1 MPMLESA
8 LGLLEGTSCY
18 FTLDWFRGYWQL
30 PLHKDSQEMCSI
42 MTHRG
47 IITPT
52 RVLMG
57 GTDAVAYCQHVV
69 EEVFRPILYHGVLAW
84 LDDILGYAAD
94 PVNLLEVLERVLAAC
109 RSFGLKLHPAK
120 CLREAR
126 WCGKIVSGHGIKHCP
141 SRIEGLVSMPDPT
154 NAGQLQQFMCA
165 VNWMR
170 QNIARYSELAAPLL
184 EIVDAAAKR
193 VGSRKM
199 KQMCRV
205 LLSDLGWNQKH
216 VEALKVIRSSLL
228 AMVPLAHPDP
238 SKAVALFTDAS
249 QDFWSAVCT
258 QDEESEL
265 EKPFDKQNHRPLAFL
280 SGRFTGAQLRWPTIE
295 KEAYA
300 IVESVKRLEYLLLR
314 PGGFHLFTDHRN
326 LAYIFNPSAT
336 DGSMQRY
343 QADKLQRWAMAMT
356 SYRYVIEHIRGDDNA
371 WADMLSR
378 WGNPQ
383 ASRIEAAS
391 SVKQIAVV
399 PQLSPL
405 EDEAFEWPTI
415 DEIRNAQQQQQ
426 QTRPEGVSWS
436 EERSCFVADGDRVW
450 IPENCDISQRICV
463 VAHAGRSG
471 HRGERTT
478 TASVAAWCWW
488 PSLVDDVVQFVRSC
502 IHCVATRDG
511 REPRPYG
518 AAIHATKPN
527 EVLHF
532 DYLTLPEDENSH
544 NKYVLVVKDDFS
556 GFVELYPTAEPD
568 ARTCATS
575 LLAWFHRYGVVWQ
588 WVSDQGTH
596 FKNQVV
602 HELAMKLGAN
612 HHFTTAYCPWAN
624 GTVEVVNRLL
634 LKCIRAVLSE
644 RRLSPSKWETVLGM
658 VQAALNQQ
666 PSDKL
671 GGRAPVT
678 AFMGLP
684 ATTPLSA
691 IFTTD
696 GVVEMDEEMLRT
708 KVQQHLTETAQALE
722 MMHREVS
729 AISDRRRLQARARRA
744 AKAKPPN
751 FSVGDFVLAASVI
764 SMPNKLAIKWQGPKR
779 VVQAL
784 TDWVFEVEDLN
795 APHTKTKHHVSRL
808 RFYAESSREVTEDLL
823 QYALHSQGG
832 HCVEAFCGI
841 RCNEV
846 TKQWEIEVKWL
857 GLHAPRVT
865 ATPTRTSRSLQKWSK
880 MYLDARRTR
889 DHDRINLVLAGD
901 VEFSG
906 RGKCSGRCQNDG
918 PR

>member
-1 MPMLESA
+1 M
-8 LGLLEGTSCY
+8 
-18 FTLDWFRGYWQL
+18 
-30 PLHKDSQEMCSI
+30 
-42 MTHRG
+42 HR
-47 IITPT
+47 
-52 RVLMG
+52 M
-57 GTDAVAYCQHVV
+57 
-69 EEVFRPILYHGVLAW
+69 IL
-84 LDDILGYAAD
+84 
-94 PVNLLEVLERVLAAC
+94 
-109 RSFGLKLHPAK
+109 
-120 CLREAR
+120 
-126 WCGKIVSGHGIKHCP
+126 
-141 SRIEGLVSMPDPT
+141 
-154 NAGQLQQFMCA
+154 
-165 VNWMR
+165 
-170 QNIARYSELAAPLL
+170 
-184 EIVDAAAKR
+184 
-193 VGSRKM
+193 
-199 KQMCRV
+199 
-205 LLSDLGWNQKH
+205 
-216 VEALKVIRSSLL
+216 
-228 AMVPLAHPDP
+228 
-238 SKAVALFTDAS
+238 
-249 QDFWSAVCT
+249 WSAVCT
-258 QDEESEL
+258 QVEESEL

-326 LAYIFNPSAT
+326 LVYIFNPSAT

-383 ASRIEAAS
+383 ANKIEDAS
-391 SVKQIAVV
+391 SVKQIVVV
-399 PQLSPL
+399 PQFSPL
-405 EDEAFEWPTI
+405 EDETFDWPTL
-415 DEIRNAQQQQQ
+415 DEIRSAPQQQ

-436 EERSCFVADGDRVW
+436 EERACFVADGDRVW
-450 IPENCDISQRICV
+450 IPHEISNISQRICV

-488 PSLVDDVVQFVRSC
+488 PRLVDDVVQFVRSC

-527 EVLHF
+527 DVLHF

-544 NKYVLVVKDDFS
+544 NKYVLVVKDDFR
-556 GFVELYPTAEPD
+556 GFVELY

-575 LLAWFHRYGVVWQ
+575 LLAWSHRYGVVWQ
-588 WVSDQGTH
+588 WVSDQGTP

-671 GGRAPVT
+671 GRRAPAT
-678 AFMGLP
+678 AFMRLP

-696 GVVEMDEEMLRT
+696 GVVEMDVETLRT
-708 KVQQHLTETAQALE
+708 KVQQHLTETAQVLE
-722 MMHREVS
+722 MMHSEVS
-729 AISDRRRLQARARRA
+729 DISDRRRLQARVRRA

-751 FSVGDFVLAASVI
+751 FSVGDFVLAAPVI

-779 VVQAL
+779 VVHAL
-784 TDWVFEVEDLN
+784 TDWVFEVDDLN
-795 APHTKTKHHVSRL
+795 VPHTKTKHHVSRL
-808 RFYAESSREVTEDLL
+808 RFYAESSRGVTEVLL

-832 HCVEAFCGI
+832 HCVEAFYGI
-841 RCNEV
+841 RCNAV
-846 TKQWEIEVKWL
+846 TKQWEVEVKWL
-857 GLHAPRVT
+857 GLDALENTWETYSSLKADVPVLLDRYCNAHKDEPEFAEMIQDVSRRSTRKRPR
-865 ATPTRTSRSLQKWSK
+865 PNHPRP
-880 MYLDARRTR
+880 RRR
-889 DHDRINLVLAGD
+889 R
-901 VEFSG
+901 
-906 RGKCSGRCQNDG
+906 
-918 PR
+918 